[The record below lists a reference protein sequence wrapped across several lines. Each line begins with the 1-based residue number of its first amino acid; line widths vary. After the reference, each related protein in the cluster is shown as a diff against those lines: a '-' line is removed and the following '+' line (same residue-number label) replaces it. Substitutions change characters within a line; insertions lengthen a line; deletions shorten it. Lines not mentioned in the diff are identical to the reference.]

1 MKFNW
6 KLPFPFK
13 RNHVLILKLVLPI
26 LLLGIAFRFFFASS
40 GDIPAVLE
48 TPLTERTAPPTILE
62 SPLTEQND
70 VPEILETPLSNK
82 TEDLQA
88 TIPLESPEVE
98 DQIPRD
104 GKCNLFVGEWIPNPS
119 GPVYNNESCPHIE
132 AHQNCMKNG
141 RPDTEYLYWRWKP
154 RDCELSKFDPQRFLE
169 AMRDKKWALIGDSI
183 SRNHVQS
190 LLCMLSTVEVAVHIY
205 HDEGYKSRKWRFPSY
220 NFTVSVIWSPFLA
233 EAAIFEDYNGVST
246 SEVELHL
253 DKLDKKWID
262 EFHQQ
267 DYMIISSGKW
277 FVKSALYYE
286 NNKVLGCHSCPKRNC
301 TELGI
306 DFAYRRSLRSAL
318 NFIVASKHKGMIFM
332 RTSTPDHFENGEW
345 SSGGTCDQRAPIKE
359 GEIGLKELTKIL
371 RHVELEEFKKAEVK
385 ASRNGMNLKLLDL
398 TQLSLLRPDGHPG
411 SYREFQP
418 FAHDKNAK
426 VQKDCLHWCLPGPI
440 DSWNDVIMEMM
451 FNE

>member
-6 KLPFPFK
+6 KPPFPFK

-26 LLLGIAFRFFFASS
+26 LLLGIAFRFLFAGS
-40 GDIPAVLE
+40 GDVPAILE
-48 TPLTERTAPPTILE
+48 APLTERMAAPTILE
-62 SPLTEQND
+62 TPSIEKKE
-70 VPEILETPLSNK
+70 VPAISETPLSK
-82 TEDLQA
+82 KSEDFEEPETPEDENQK
-88 TIPLESPEVE
+88 PLE
-98 DQIPRD
+98 
-104 GKCNLFVGEWIPNPS
+104 GKCDYFVGEWIPNPS

-169 AMRDKKWALIGDSI
+169 MMRDKTWALIGDSI

-205 HDEGYKSRKWRFPSY
+205 HDEGYKNRKWRFPSY
-220 NFTVSVIWSPFLA
+220 NFTISVVWSPFLA

-246 SEVELHL
+246 SEVQLHL
-253 DKLDKKWID
+253 DKLDKKWTS
-262 EFHQQ
+262 EFHQM
-267 DYMIISSGKW
+267 DYVIISSGKW

-286 NNKVLGCHSCPKRNC
+286 HNKVLGCHSCPKKNY

-306 DFAYRRSLRSAL
+306 EFAYRRSLRSAL
-318 NFIVASKHKGMIFM
+318 NFILASKHKGMIFM
-332 RTSTPDHFENGEW
+332 RTSTPDHFENGTW
-345 SSGGTCDQRAPIKE
+345 SDGGTCDQRAPIKE
-359 GEIGLKELTKIL
+359 GEIELKELTKIL
-371 RHVELEEFKKAEVK
+371 RVVELEEFKKAEVK
-385 ASRNGMNLKLLDL
+385 ASQNGINLKLLDL

-411 SYREFQP
+411 PYREFQP
-418 FAHDKNAK
+418 FANDKNAK

-440 DSWNDVIMEMM
+440 DLWNDVIMEMVL
-451 FNE
+451 NG